1 MEPHERMRSSFV
13 GTPDYMAPEVT
24 GEEPYSEKS
33 ESWALG
39 CIAHELATLQPTF
52 KAAGEKTV
60 QMTKRVKH
68 RAYPSIPPEYGT
80 DLSDIIASCFRLDPE
95 ERPGMKAIL
104 DHPYI
109 VESRCHRQL
118 KSSHVKFEK
127 EREREGALK
136 RREDALR
143 KGEADLLAKVKAS
156 ESVAAELQKR
166 ERAIRALD
174 LKFTG
179 RELHVRQR
187 ENAMLEDHTK
197 WEKERA
203 IMGDKRAKI
212 QAEEAK
218 SLALQTKVKKEHEAR
233 RTELRKM
240 EKALKKKQDA
250 IPREEARQREAWAS
264 KTVELAEAE
273 ANMAA
278 NLKREMEE
286 RFRRQVESAVRHA
299 TKQARR
305 AIIRGRAT
313 RSSLAPFPTQRN
325 GTKRQSDSIRK
336 KLRESAG
343 PGSTAME
350 FGDAFYINNGLKIYS
365 GAGKGADAE
374 SSKDGGAP
382 DPDTMDVEQSFYIRN
397 A

>member
-33 ESWALG
+33 ESWELG

-52 KAAGEKTV
+52 QTAGENTV
-60 QMTKRVKH
+60 QVTKRVKH

-80 DLSDIIASCFRLDPE
+80 DLPDIITSCFRLDPE
-95 ERPGMKAIL
+95 QRPGMKTIL

-118 KSSHVKFEK
+118 GSSHVRFEK

-136 RREDALR
+136 RREDALQ
-143 KGEADLLAKVKAS
+143 KGEADLLAKVTAS
-156 ESVAAELQKR
+156 ESVAA
-166 ERAIRALD
+166 IWALD

-187 ENAMLEDHTK
+187 ENAMLEDRTK

-218 SLALQTKVKKEHEAR
+218 GLALQTKAKKEHEAR
-233 RTELRKM
+233 RTELRK
-240 EKALKKKQDA
+240 
-250 IPREEARQREAWAS
+250 I
-264 KTVELAEAE
+264 
-273 ANMAA
+273 
-278 NLKREMEE
+278 
-286 RFRRQVESAVRHA
+286 F
-299 TKQARR
+299 
-305 AIIRGRAT
+305 
-313 RSSLAPFPTQRN
+313 AP
-325 GTKRQSDSIRK
+325 
-336 KLRESAG
+336 
-343 PGSTAME
+343 
-350 FGDAFYINNGLKIYS
+350 
-365 GAGKGADAE
+365 
-374 SSKDGGAP
+374 
-382 DPDTMDVEQSFYIRN
+382 
-397 A
+397 